1 MNNDALISKMAEG
14 FYQNAIE
21 NKLVT
26 LYQEDLK
33 FLSWNL
39 KKNQDFLMFLTS
51 PFVDEKE
58 KYLALDKTF
67 ADLLAPEVTIFAKML
82 IKNKII
88 KNIDEVSE
96 IFNTLAYRDQNVL
109 EGVIYT
115 PFELDKNQVQKI
127 SEAYEKILNKK
138 CVFEVSIDKTLI
150 LGLKVLIDG
159 TMYELNASSRL
170 EDMKQDLLN
179 NYLNNKKENNNTT
192 NTNNNNKER
201 EEEN

>member
-58 KYLALDKTF
+58 K
-67 ADLLAPEVTIFAKML
+67 
-82 IKNKII
+82 
-88 KNIDEVSE
+88 
-96 IFNTLAYRDQNVL
+96 
-109 EGVIYT
+109 
-115 PFELDKNQVQKI
+115 
-127 SEAYEKILNKK
+127 
-138 CVFEVSIDKTLI
+138 
-150 LGLKVLIDG
+150 
-159 TMYELNASSRL
+159 
-170 EDMKQDLLN
+170 
-179 NYLNNKKENNNTT
+179 
-192 NTNNNNKER
+192 
-201 EEEN
+201 

>member
-1 MNNDALISKMAEG
+1 
-14 FYQNAIE
+14 
-21 NKLVT
+21 
-26 LYQEDLK
+26 
-33 FLSWNL
+33 
-39 KKNQDFLMFLTS
+39 MFLTS

-67 ADLLAPEVTIFAKML
+67 ADLLAPEVMIFAKML

-115 PFELDKNQVQKI
+115 PFELDKSQVQKI

-179 NYLNNKKENNNTT
+179 NYLNNKKENNKTT
-192 NTNNNNKER
+192 NTNNNNNNKER

>member
-67 ADLLAPEVTIFAKML
+67 ADLLAPEVMIFAKML

-127 SEAYEKILNKK
+127 SFQEQCALW
-138 CVFEVSIDKTLI
+138 FLQ
-150 LGLKVLIDG
+150 L
-159 TMYELNASSRL
+159 
-170 EDMKQDLLN
+170 Q
-179 NYLNNKKENNNTT
+179 
-192 NTNNNNKER
+192 
-201 EEEN
+201 